1 MVICGNIGGLIAP
14 PKGKK
19 KKKKKKKKREEKRR
33 EKRAGDKHKRE
44 DLHCTAPDEREER
57 RGEEKRREGESLA
70 YDCVAALELTTIEP
84 IPCGIHPQCDNTN
97 TNTNTNTNKKTLD
110 RS

>member
-1 MVICGNIGGLIAP
+1 MVILADLSRP
-14 PKGKK
+14 RKERKKRKK
-19 KKKKKKKKREEKRR
+19 KKKKKKKKRR

-84 IPCGIHPQCDNTN
+84 IPCGIHPAV
-97 TNTNTNTNKKTLD
+97 
-110 RS
+110 